1 MSKEQ
6 LKIVIT
12 TFGNVDQA
20 SLFAQAM
27 VEKKLVVCA
36 QVDSPIHSFYHW
48 QGKVE
53 QNKEVRVWLKTLSS
67 KLDELEMEFK
77 QQHPYDV
84 PQFLVLNPER
94 VGSEYFKWSMG
105 DP

>member
-1 MSKEQ
+1 MNKEQ

-12 TFGNVDQA
+12 TFGNAAQA
-20 SLFAQAM
+20 SSFVQVM
-27 VEKKLVVCA
+27 VEKRLVVCA
-36 QVDSPIHSFYHW
+36 QVDGPIQSFYHW

-53 QNKEVRVWLKTLSS
+53 QSEEVRVWLKVLSS

-84 PQFLVLNPER
+84 PQFLVLNPQR

-105 DP
+105 V